1 MSHPSSSTPDTL
13 AALQPGAAVHV
24 LRHAI
29 GEQITSAGVKLVLV
43 RAPAGFGKTTTM
55 AQSRLRME
63 SQGRATAWLTL
74 DRTDNDVSRFLS
86 RLGEAMRRLGVELPC
101 GSAGFDAV
109 DAISCFDTPFALF
122 LDDFEV
128 VQEQAVLGLVREIIE
143 RLPRLGQ
150 IVVGSRGLPNLGL
163 GRLRARGQLLEIEV
177 DRLRF
182 SAEETGLYLNRR
194 LAARGE
200 VACAATIERLHHKTE
215 GWVAAIWLASM
226 ALERHGLD
234 TGFVE
239 SFSGSDRAVAEYL
252 ADDVLAHQP
261 PDVREFLLRSCIL
274 RQLDASACQ
283 ALNPGSDSA
292 AVLEQLANANLFLT
306 PVEGATPA
314 WRLHSLF
321 ADFLRAQLAR
331 ERPDDVA
338 RLHLMASS
346 WYEAQGRPVPAI
358 DHAIEGGDHPL
369 AMGLLETSAETFL
382 DQGRMRMLSR
392 WFTSLPAQ
400 QLRSNARLQWIALWA
415 ACFTRGPWVAM
426 EMLEDSGFM
435 QSDSAEVRDR
445 VHALYPLLLAMQ
457 DRYDEAYEAGSQGLS
472 QPATGL
478 SFADGAAL
486 NALAN
491 ILSVVGEPHASLRLL
506 DAARHLQ
513 GASHFNRMY
522 TESLEGML
530 DLQAGRLRQASAR
543 FRIAV
548 DSTHA
553 ASYNHSHGNAWAGV
567 LYAGV
572 IYEANQLRQADHLL
586 NVYLPLARD
595 VGLPDH
601 MILSHV
607 MRSRIA
613 FHAGDIDVAFQAL
626 IELEYLGHDRKLPRV
641 IAGARLERSRIQLL
655 QGHAA
660 ASRDELERAADIE
673 VWERERRQR
682 LPAHD
687 LDYLALARARWQ
699 ISFGD
704 PGMALRELQAQHAA
718 AVAVGRHRRA
728 LKLGLLRAL
737 ALQRASDLAGA
748 LQQMDEVLR
757 SASQEG
763 FVRLIL
769 DEGPDAASLVQ
780 LCAARAQE
788 QALAGVRVDPLF
800 EEHLQRLLQ
809 MFGPIATAPIEAAG
823 APAGQEPLTR
833 KEIRVLEL
841 LAEGYSNS
849 AMAEKLFVSN
859 STVRTHLRNINAKL
873 DAKSRMQAVVIA
885 RKQGLVR

>member
-1 MSHPSSSTPDTL
+1 L
-13 AALQPGAAVHV
+13 
-24 LRHAI
+24 
-29 GEQITSAGVKLVLV
+29 
-43 RAPAGFGKTTTM
+43 
-55 AQSRLRME
+55 
-63 SQGRATAWLTL
+63 
-74 DRTDNDVSRFLS
+74 
-86 RLGEAMRRLGVELPC
+86 
-101 GSAGFDAV
+101 
-109 DAISCFDTPFALF
+109 
-122 LDDFEV
+122 
-128 VQEQAVLGLVREIIE
+128 
-143 RLPRLGQ
+143 
-150 IVVGSRGLPNLGL
+150 
-163 GRLRARGQLLEIEV
+163 
-177 DRLRF
+177 
-182 SAEETGLYLNRR
+182 
-194 LAARGE
+194 
-200 VACAATIERLHHKTE
+200 
-215 GWVAAIWLASM
+215 
-226 ALERHGLD
+226 
-234 TGFVE
+234 
-239 SFSGSDRAVAEYL
+239 
-252 ADDVLAHQP
+252 
-261 PDVREFLLRSCIL
+261 
-274 RQLDASACQ
+274 
-283 ALNPGSDSA
+283 
-292 AVLEQLANANLFLT
+292 
-306 PVEGATPA
+306 
-314 WRLHSLF
+314 
-321 ADFLRAQLAR
+321 
-331 ERPDDVA
+331 
-338 RLHLMASS
+338 
-346 WYEAQGRPVPAI
+346 
-358 DHAIEGGDHPL
+358 
-369 AMGLLETSAETFL
+369 
-382 DQGRMRMLSR
+382 
-392 WFTSLPAQ
+392 
-400 QLRSNARLQWIALWA
+400 
-415 ACFTRGPWVAM
+415 
-426 EMLEDSGFM
+426 
-435 QSDSAEVRDR
+435 
-445 VHALYPLLLAMQ
+445 
-457 DRYDEAYEAGSQGLS
+457 
-472 QPATGL
+472 
-478 SFADGAAL
+478 
-486 NALAN
+486 
-491 ILSVVGEPHASLRLL
+491 
-506 DAARHLQ
+506 
-513 GASHFNRMY
+513 Y

>member
-1 MSHPSSSTPDTL
+1 M
-13 AALQPGAAVHV
+13 

-29 GEQITSAGVKLVLV
+29 SDQIASAVVKLVLV

-63 SQGRATAWLTL
+63 SHGKATAWLTL
-74 DRTDNDVSRFLS
+74 DRTDNDTSRFLS
-86 RLGEAMRRLGVELPC
+86 RLGEAMRGLGVELPS
-101 GSAGFDAV
+101 GRSSFDVV
-109 DAISCFDTPFALF
+109 DAISAFDSPFALF

-128 VQEQAVLGLVREIIE
+128 VQEQAVLSLVREIIE

-150 IVVGSRGLPNLGL
+150 IVIGSRGLPNLGL
-163 GRLRARGQLLEIEV
+163 GRLRARGQLLEIDV

-182 SAEETGLYLNRR
+182 SAEETASYLNMR
-194 LAARGE
+194 LASRGGDVS
-200 VACAATIERLHHKTE
+200 VATVAQLHRKTE

-226 ALERHGLD
+226 ALEKHGLG
-234 TGFVE
+234 TGFVDR
-239 SFSGSDRAVAEYL
+239 FSGSDRAVAEYL

-261 PDVREFLLRSCIL
+261 PDVRDFLLRSCIL

-283 ALNPGSDSA
+283 ALNPGRDSEA
-292 AVLEQLANANLFLT
+292 MLERLANANLFLT
-306 PVEGATPA
+306 SVEGGKPS

-321 ADFLRAQLAR
+321 ADFLREQLVR

-346 WYEAQGRPVPAI
+346 WYEAQGRLVPAI

-369 AMGLLETSAETFL
+369 AISLLETSVETFL

-392 WFTSLPAQ
+392 WFAAIPEKL
-400 QLRSNARLQWIALWA
+400 LRSHSRLQWIALWA

-426 EMLEDSGFM
+426 EMLDASGLA
-435 QSDSAEVRDR
+435 QSASTEIRDR
-445 VHALYPLLLAMQ
+445 VQTLYPLILAMQ
-457 DRYDEAYEAGSQGLS
+457 DRYEEAYEAGSEGLS
-472 QPATGL
+472 RPPTGL
-478 SFADGAAL
+478 SFADGASL
-486 NALAN
+486 NAMAN
-491 ILSVVGEPHASLRLL
+491 ILSVVGDPHASQRLL
-506 DAARHLQ
+506 DAARGLQ
-513 GASHFNRMY
+513 GGSHFNRMY

-530 DLQAGRLRQASAR
+530 DLQAGRLRQAAAR
-543 FRIAV
+543 FRIAI

-572 IYEANQLRQADHLL
+572 VYEANQLAQADHLL

-613 FHAGDIDVAFQAL
+613 FHAGDIDVALQTL

-641 IAGARLERSRIQLL
+641 IAAAKLERSRIQLL

-660 ASRDELERAADIE
+660 ASRDELERAGDVE
-673 VWERERRQR
+673 VWERERRQH

-704 PGMALRELQAQHAA
+704 PILALRDLDVQRVAA
-718 AVAVGRHRRA
+718 LAVGRYRRA

-737 ALQRASDLAGA
+737 ALQRGGDLASA
-748 LQQMDEVLR
+748 VAQMDEVLQN
-757 SASQEG
+757 ASQEG
-763 FVRLIL
+763 FLRLIL
-769 DEGPDAASLVQ
+769 DEGPSAASLVQ
-780 LCAARAQE
+780 HCSARAQE
-788 QALAGVRVDPLF
+788 RALSGARVDPIF
-800 EEHLQRLLQ
+800 AEHLQRLLQ
-809 MFGPIATAPIEAAG
+809 MFGPLAPVPVDVIPGDACTEL
-823 APAGQEPLTR
+823 LTR

-849 AMAEKLFVSN
+849 AMAEKLFVSE

-873 DAKSRMQAVVIA
+873 GAKSRMQALAIA
-885 RKQGLVR
+885 RKQGVVR